1 MSQIPASVQALSNL
15 FSARGVFDLTK
26 FKHQEPF
33 EFAEVEA
40 MSKQAHTFFKNPKFR
55 PSEGNRLVGFAPD
68 APFYGV

>member
-1 MSQIPASVQALSNL
+1 MSQIFASVQALPNL
-15 FSARGVFDLTK
+15 FAARGVFDLTT
-26 FKHQEPF
+26 FKHKDVF
-33 EFAEVEA
+33 DFSEVEE